1 MLRCSIKVIKNLLY
15 VTLHVMCYMSH
26 QVMLTLYLINQSHQ
40 SVKSE
45 EKAANDE
52 KIPLHIVIS
61 LAWK

>member
-1 MLRCSIKVIKNLLY
+1 MN

-26 QVMLTLYLINQSHQ
+26 QVMLRLYLINQSHQ

-45 EKAANDE
+45 EKVANDE

-61 LAWK
+61 LGWK